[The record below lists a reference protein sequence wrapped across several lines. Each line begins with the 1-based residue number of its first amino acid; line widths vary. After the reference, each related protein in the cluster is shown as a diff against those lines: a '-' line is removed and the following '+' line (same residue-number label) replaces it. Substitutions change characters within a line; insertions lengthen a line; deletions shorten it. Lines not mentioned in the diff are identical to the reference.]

1 MKIAHI
7 QTEIDAS
14 YLYSQ
19 LAAHE
24 EDPIIAKVYKEMSD
38 IEKSHAV
45 LFAKKEKI
53 ELDKIFN
60 PSWRA
65 KTWNIIGK
73 VFGYDYVLG
82 AMMDTEKSIAAA
94 TLAGK
99 EKKQYGHTGYRNN
112 AR

>member
-45 LFAKKEKI
+45 LFAKKE
-53 ELDKIFN
+53 
-60 PSWRA
+60 
-65 KTWNIIGK
+65 NI
-73 VFGYDYVLG
+73 
-82 AMMDTEKSIAAA
+82 
-94 TLAGK
+94 
-99 EKKQYGHTGYRNN
+99 
-112 AR
+112 